1 MTTPTARTLGAI
13 DYERKDPSVP
23 FGVKAIRITV
33 YGKAAPAGSKRAFM
47 RPGMKQPIVVDAN
60 KAAKPWKQEVAA
72 AAREVYQGALLDGP
86 LAVRFVFYRPRPQ
99 GHFKKDGTLKAEG
112 ERAIAPT
119 ARPDVLKLSRGVE
132 DALTGVIWRDDA
144 QIVTET
150 LEKRW
155 GEPARCEIE
164 IETLAAV

>member
-1 MTTPTARTLGAI
+1 MKLEFTVLGLAQ
-13 DYERKDPSVP
+13 
-23 FGVKAIRITV
+23 
-33 YGKAAPAGSKRAFM
+33 PAGSKRAFM

-60 KAAKPWKQEVAA
+60 KAAKPWKLEVAA
-72 AAREVYQGALLDGP
+72 AAREVYQGALLAGP
-86 LAVRFVFYRPRPQ
+86 LAVRFVFFRPRPQ
-99 GHFKKDGTLKAEG
+99 GHFRKDGTLAPDG
-112 ERAIAPT
+112 QRAFAPT

-155 GEPARCEIE
+155 GEPARVEVEIE
-164 IETLAAV
+164 VLEAV